1 MIGVTPRFPAF
12 DDWQKMSERDQDAL
26 ISRMEAARRR
36 GTLIYRLL
44 IALACTVVGAAI
56 GFTLLGTW

>member
-1 MIGVTPRFPAF
+1 MIGSTPQFPAI

-36 GTLIYRLL
+36 ASVLRRLMVGT
-44 IALACTVVGAAI
+44 ACAAVAAAI
-56 GFTLLGTW
+56 GFALLGLR